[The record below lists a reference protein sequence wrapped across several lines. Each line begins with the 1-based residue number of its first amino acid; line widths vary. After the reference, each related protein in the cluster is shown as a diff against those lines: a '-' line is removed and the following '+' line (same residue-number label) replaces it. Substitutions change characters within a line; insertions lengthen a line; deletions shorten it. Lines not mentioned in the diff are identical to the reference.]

1 MGTFLKYVFY
11 LVLIVVVYLIGRG
24 IYEGSITED
33 TTVES
38 VAEQVDMG
46 SKEMMK
52 NAEDM
57 VEEAVQDYKSAP
69 KKEIEATGN

>member
-33 TTVES
+33 TTVGS

-52 NAEDM
+52 NAENM

-69 KKEIEATGN
+69 KKEIDATAN

>member
-33 TTVES
+33 TTVGS

-52 NAEDM
+52 NAENM

-69 KKEIEATGN
+69 KKEIGENVD